1 MPVSTKRA
9 AKKTSVKKSTTQI
22 GLLDAIIL
30 GAQEKKA
37 KDLVVMDLKSTGTSL
52 ADFFVVCHGDS
63 STQVNAIAHSIEDE
77 VFKLLGER
85 PSFREGFANAEWI
98 LLDYINIVVHV
109 FLHEQREYYGIER
122 FWADAKTTT
131 IG

>member
-9 AKKTSVKKSTTQI
+9 AKKTSVKKTTNQI
-22 GLLDAIIL
+22 SLLDAIIL

-37 KDLVVMDLKSTGTSL
+37 KDLVVMDLKSTGTSI

-63 STQVNAIAHSIEDE
+63 NTQVAAIAHSIEDE
-77 VFKLLGER
+77 VFKLVGER

-98 LLDYINIVVHV
+98 LLDYINVVVHI

-131 IG
+131 IA

>member
-1 MPVSTKRA
+1 MPVSV
-9 AKKTSVKKSTTQI
+9 KKTVKKTRSTKKQVET

-37 KDLVVMDLKSTGTSL
+37 KDIVVMDLKSAGTNIT
-52 ADFFVVCHGDS
+52 DYFIVCHADS
-63 STQVNAIAHSIEDE
+63 KIQVSAIAHSIEDE
-77 VFKLLGER
+77 VFKLVKEK
-85 PSFREGFANAEWI
+85 PVYKEGYANAEWI

-122 FWADAKTTT
+122 FWADAQSSK
-131 IG
+131 IA

>member
-63 STQVNAIAHSIEDE
+63 STQVDAIAHSIEDE

-122 FWADAKTTT
+122 FWADAKTTA